1 PKSRSG
7 TCFDVL
13 RHRRRD
19 RKRNQPVFGGTPNA
33 GMMDEIENPNP
44 DPKTNNWYSRRREI
58 YLLAANARSCRALR
72 SSLVRSTL
80 IGHELN
86 VGSPAKA
93 KKDSKRRAYFALGI
107 RPAISYGTK

>member
-1 PKSRSG
+1 
-7 TCFDVL
+7 
-13 RHRRRD
+13 
-19 RKRNQPVFGGTPNA
+19 VFGGTPNA

-58 YLLAANARSCRALR
+58 YLLAANARSRRALR

-86 VGSPAKA
+86 VGSPAKSEKRFKEEGLLRA
-93 KKDSKRRAYFALGI
+93 RNSTRYKLWNEVKLDRQLKK
-107 RPAISYGTK
+107 